1 MESKLKQINIIVEEY
16 RQALQEAVKLDEE
29 EKDIKLKQQANR
41 KRLQMAGES
50 LQGLRGNL

>member
-41 KRLQMAGES
+41 KRLQMARES